1 MSRDLAKLEKW
12 FAGLSKEDKA
22 RATKEAT
29 EKSRL
34 DSATRTS
41 LESSGVLSDTTEDEA
56 VTFLKT
62 RH

>member
-1 MSRDLAKLEKW
+1 MSRDLAKLEQW
-12 FAGLSKEDKA
+12 FAGLSKEEKA

-34 DSATRTS
+34 DSATRSS
-41 LESSGVLSDTTEDEA
+41 LESGALGDTTEDEA
-56 VTFLKT
+56 VSFLKT